1 MIHDFSGVYCDE
13 GGEGHAPRDE
23 ELAEDEHLVRVAGIR
38 QIGARSGLTLLPV
51 GKVNTEGGVR
61 AEDMGRQGKPTKEN
75 CTRADGT
82 EVRNVGE
89 GVPSKKPPRGIGHG
103 VDLGA
108 DSAAKADGGYPR
120 VRAILGD
127 GYEDCFRPPDH

>member
-1 MIHDFSGVYCDE
+1 MPLGMRNLLRTNTLSVWLASVRLEPEAGSLPSQLE
-13 GGEGHAPRDE
+13 KSTPR
-23 ELAEDEHLVRVAGIR
+23 
-38 QIGARSGLTLLPV
+38 
-51 GKVNTEGGVR
+51 GGVR

-75 CTRADGT
+75 CARADGT

-89 GVPSKKPPRGIGHG
+89 GVPSKTPPRGISHG

-120 VRAILGD
+120 LRAILGD
-127 GYEDCFRPPDH
+127 GHEDCF